1 MFPSNSTTYIFQQVA
16 VSLFHCLTMA
26 AFLSSVYRRR
36 YIFMTYISHIVA
48 SYMSILCYMLK
59 DFLHIRLI
67 PTISQFISSIT
78 DRKTLPIADAPH
90 THTHTHTTHTHH
102 THTQTLIH
110 TTHTHSHYTHTQ
122 HTHTHTTHTHTTHT
136 RYLCRFSDKLVCII
150 SGWCTL
156 IQN

>member
-48 SYMSILCYMLK
+48 CYMSILCYMLK
-59 DFLHIRLI
+59 DFFTHPSYSYHFSVHILHHRQED
-67 PTISQFISSIT
+67 TANCRCAS
-78 DRKTLPIADAPH
+78 H
-90 THTHTHTTHTHH
+90 THTHTH
-102 THTQTLIH
+102 
-110 TTHTHSHYTHTQ
+110 YTHT
-122 HTHTHTTHTHTTHT
+122 THTTHT